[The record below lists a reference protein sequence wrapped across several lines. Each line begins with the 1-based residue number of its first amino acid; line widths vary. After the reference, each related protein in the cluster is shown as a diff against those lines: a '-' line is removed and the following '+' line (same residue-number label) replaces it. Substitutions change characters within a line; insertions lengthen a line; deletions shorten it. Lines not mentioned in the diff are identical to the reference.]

1 MRVFAGRSSVGVRG
15 ITLRDDDLVISMS
28 VLRHEELRSQN
39 GDEGES
45 ATESTPQADD
55 AESDA
60 MVAEEDVDSV
70 QAGEFVLSVTEKGF
84 GVRVSPSRYRI
95 TGRGGLGIEN
105 MKLRKGDAVTAVFPV
120 GPKDQIMLVTDS
132 GMVIRCPVHD
142 IRIAHR
148 RTQGVVIFR
157 VGEGERV
164 VSVARL
170 PEVSEGNGEV
180 DGSDDSADDQQAN
193 QGDT

>member
-1 MRVFAGRSSVGVRG
+1 
-15 ITLRDDDLVISMS
+15 
-28 VLRHEELRSQN
+28 
-39 GDEGES
+39 
-45 ATESTPQADD
+45 
-55 AESDA
+55 
-60 MVAEEDVDSV
+60 
-70 QAGEFVLSVTEKGF
+70 
-84 GVRVSPSRYRI
+84 
-95 TGRGGLGIEN
+95 
-105 MKLRKGDAVTAVFPV
+105 MKLRKGDAITAVFPV

-170 PEVSEGNGEV
+170 PEVSEENGES
-180 DGSDDSADDQQAN
+180 DGSDDSAEDQAN